1 VECCCWALVQTKW
14 HVLLNGYQM
23 LAENACKNFLTH
35 ISLLFAL
42 ADAQWERAGSKA
54 ITLLIL
60 GRFQETFLA
69 DAKPNS
75 VITT

>member
-1 VECCCWALVQTKW
+1 
-14 HVLLNGYQM
+14 VLLLGSAPN
-23 LAENACKNFLTH
+23 LVACITEWIPNAGRKRPQNFLAH
-35 ISLLFAL
+35 ISFLFAL

-75 VITT
+75 EITT